1 MLRIWLFKE
10 VLTIL
15 RSQTLRKSSKLKKM
29 PLIRSN
35 KAVDRREDR
44 RDDRKEDRID
54 DRVDRRD
61 DRWVYL

>member
-1 MLRIWLFKE
+1 
-10 VLTIL
+10 
-15 RSQTLRKSSKLKKM
+15 M

-54 DRVDRRD
+54 NRIERREDRYITLLTAQ
-61 DRWVYL
+61 WVEKSRTERMSVHDHPS